1 MEEYEFIDSKFRLVI
16 LAARRAKQLVR
27 GSKKKVDINAE
38 NPLTIA
44 LKEIEN
50 GLVNFEILNEE
61 IEVEEIVEAVGESD
75 DEAANRDD
83 IFAALEKEEE
93 NEDEDEDEEEDEDE
107 DEEDEAEEDDE
118 DFELNSEDESEDEL
132 VEPEEEVS

>member
-1 MEEYEFIDSKFRLVI
+1 VEEYSFIDSKFRLVI

-38 NPLTIA
+38 NPLTVA
-44 LKEIEN
+44 LKEIES

-61 IEVEEIVEAVGESD
+61 IEMEEVVEAVGESD
-75 DEAANRDD
+75 DEAADRDD
-83 IFAALEKEEE
+83 IFAALEKDE
-93 NEDEDEDEEEDEDE
+93 EDEDEEVEE
-107 DEEDEAEEDDE
+107 DEEDE
-118 DFELNSEDESEDEL
+118 DFELSSEDESEDEL